1 LEKSGPCLAG
11 ATALDISNTGF
22 QSGAKP
28 RQKNNFML
36 YSKFVRSVS
45 FFIITSF
52 LMAGFFSAF
61 PVLAEDY
68 GLNDSAGVVTAYQD
82 QISNPD
88 DNFLSTKLGTII
100 GIVLSFVGVIFLIL
114 MIFAGLTWM
123 TAQGSQEKVGK
134 AKDLMI
140 NAVIGLIIVMAAY
153 AITAFVGDRLI

>member
-1 LEKSGPCLAG
+1 
-11 ATALDISNTGF
+11 
-22 QSGAKP
+22 
-28 RQKNNFML
+28 
-36 YSKFVRSVS
+36 
-45 FFIITSF
+45 
-52 LMAGFFSAF
+52 MAGFFSAF